1 MLYSAPLNYL
11 QLTPFHLGR
20 TGHPSLMGS
29 ALCGQRWWGGEH
41 PKAEKDMTV
50 PTKEQPGEYAGQR
63 REHWTEG
70 PGLTF
75 SSALEP
81 QPGSSSPESIPTTQG
96 SDVQLSSV
104 QELLAM
110 DKTRP

>member
-1 MLYSAPLNYL
+1 
-11 QLTPFHLGR
+11 
-20 TGHPSLMGS
+20 MGS

-50 PTKEQPGEYAGQR
+50 PTKEQPGEYAGRR
-63 REHWTEG
+63 REHWTES

-81 QPGSSSPESIPTTQG
+81 QPGSSSPESIPPTQG

-104 QELLAM
+104 EELLTM